1 MEMDVNKL
9 IEEIAREVVRQSG
22 NPCAGSSEPGLA
34 HPELAKYF
42 DHTVLHANTKTEK
55 VEKFCDEAA
64 KYHFAAVCINPTHI
78 ALAAKRLKGTG
89 VKVATVVGFP
99 LGANTPE
106 VKAFEVRDAIARG
119 VDEVDMVINIGA
131 AKDGNWALVKED
143 IKAVVDAARSASRY
157 IGVKVIIETCL
168 LTDDEKVKV
177 CEISRD
183 LGVDFVKTSTGFS
196 TGGATAEDVALMK
209 KTVGPNVQVKA
220 STGIKTLEDVQKL
233 VAAGATRMG
242 SSAGVKVV
250 TGSDHCGNC
259 AVCTKCKDNF
269 K

>member
-1 MEMDVNKL
+1 MDINML
-9 IEEIAREVVRQSG
+9 IEEIAREVVRQGAMGSMPQGSG
-22 NPCAGSSEPGLA
+22 SGLA
-34 HPELAKYF
+34 HPEMAKYF

-55 VEKFCDEAA
+55 VVKFCEEAA

-78 ALAAKRLKGTG
+78 SLAAQKLKGTG
-89 VKVATVVGFP
+89 VKVATVIGFP

-131 AKDGNWALVKED
+131 AKDGNWELVRED
-143 IKAVVDAARSASRY
+143 IKAVVDAARSSSRY

-168 LTDDEKVKV
+168 LTDEEKIKA

-183 LGVDFVKTSTGFS
+183 CGADFVKTSTGFS

-209 KTVGPNVQVKA
+209 RTVGPNVQVKA

-250 TGSDHCGNC
+250 TGSDHCNNC
-259 AVCTKCKDNF
+259 STCTKCKDNY
-269 K
+269 